1 MYQELTAENAVAVSF
16 CISSLQYVH
25 VYMYINVSVH
35 SKLGGFI
42 GLAANLHPP
51 KFVKFYKYFENVI
64 KMIDICAM
72 IDLP

>member
-1 MYQELTAENAVAVSF
+1 MYHELTAENAVAVSF
-16 CISSLQYVH
+16 CISTICTCT